1 MGEQMRGVYP
11 VVETPFH
18 ENLDIDY
25 EGLRNVVEF
34 NIECGA
40 AGLLT
45 TAMSREFY
53 TLTDEEHNKVIE
65 TILDQNK
72 DRVPVV
78 VGIASRSQSHGVMF
92 AKHAVAHG
100 AHAISST
107 PPVVESVLGK
117 VSWEK
122 VREYYQAINS
132 VVDIPIFI
140 QNAPLLGGT
149 LTAEQMMQL
158 VQENDHVQYAKE
170 EGNFSQQVT
179 KKMLEIAKTLP
190 EGTLSG
196 VFAGGGAFT
205 MLGDLDHGACGV
217 MPASALTDIYVDIW
231 NKYYAGDRE
240 GARALHDV
248 AVIAQLYERQF
259 WNPYGKALLVERG
272 VIKCDAIRETT
283 TTFDAQCY
291 KEVSRIHEYLKPYFR
306 V

>member
-1 MGEQMRGVYP
+1 MIEQLRGVYP

-18 ENLDIDY
+18 ENMEVDY
-25 EGLRNVVEF
+25 EGLRNIVDF
-34 NIECGA
+34 NIDCGA
-40 AGLLT
+40 AGFLT
-45 TAMSREFY
+45 TAMSSEFY
-53 TLTDEEHNKVIE
+53 TLTDEEHNKVVE
-65 TILDQNK
+65 TILEQTRG
-72 DRVPVV
+72 RVPVV
-78 VGIASRSQSHGVMF
+78 VGIASRSLSHGVMF

-100 AHAISST
+100 AQAISST

-122 VREYYQAINS
+122 IRQYYQAINS

-149 LTAEQMMQL
+149 LTAEQMMEL
-158 VQENDHVQYAKE
+158 VQVNEHVQYAKE

-179 KKMLEIAKTLP
+179 KKMLEIAKALP
-190 EGTLSG
+190 EGTLAG
-196 VFAGGGAFT
+196 VFAGGGGFT

-231 NKYYAGDRE
+231 NKYHAGNRE
-240 GARALHDV
+240 GARAMHDV

-272 VIKCDAIRETT
+272 VIKSSAIRETIHL
-283 TTFDAQCY
+283 FDAQCY
-291 KEVSRIHEYLKPYFR
+291 KEVSRIHAYLKPYFR